1 MLTIVCCGNF
11 LIVLYLYQQ
20 INQLKIYIMNMRDL
34 LEKQI
39 ISDANQG
46 DTTVL
51 YSLLQMLPTKTI
63 FNALGDEAQTQIFC
77 YEIHVTGKNSFSTSI
92 VSIGELDDSDVIMK
106 AYELDKLEGDDCHH
120 IDYIEQLSFEEW
132 DTHFNFSK

>member
-1 MLTIVCCGNF
+1 
-11 LIVLYLYQQ
+11 
-20 INQLKIYIMNMRDL
+20 MRDL
-34 LEKQI
+34 LENQI
-39 ISDANQG
+39 IADANQG

-51 YSLLQMLPTKTI
+51 ASLLERLPLNTI
-63 FNALGDEAQTQIFC
+63 YNALGDAEQEQIFC

-106 AYELDKLEGDDCHH
+106 AYEQDKLEGDDCHY
-120 IDYIEQLSFEEW
+120 IDYIQELSFEEW